1 MKGEIDM
8 RKQYIT
14 VAGDMWDTI
23 AYKSLGN
30 ENYTDKLIKNN
41 LQYQDIIVFPA
52 GIIIN
57 IPDAVEQISPLLP
70 PWKRGNL

>member
-1 MKGEIDM
+1 M